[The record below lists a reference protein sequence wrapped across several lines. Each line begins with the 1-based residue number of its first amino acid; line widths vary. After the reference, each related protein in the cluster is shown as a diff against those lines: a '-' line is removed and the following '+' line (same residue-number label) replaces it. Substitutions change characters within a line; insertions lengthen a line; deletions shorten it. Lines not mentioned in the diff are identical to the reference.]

1 MPKGTQGRERAEER
15 AAASSVNAERPHAWG
30 VALKLLA
37 MRAHTTQEVRQ
48 RLARR
53 GYPPDEVAAVIARL
67 ASAKYL
73 DDLDF
78 ARTWVRSRAVRPGL
92 GPTRLARE
100 LRAKGIGEAEIGAAL
115 AEFPAERTLR
125 EVAEEVAAR
134 KLQTLQG
141 LDPSIA
147 YRRLAAHLTRRGF
160 AWEIISAVCR
170 KFFSGTADS
179 DEEP

>member
-1 MPKGTQGRERAEER
+1 VRAEGG
-15 AAASSVNAERPHAWG
+15 AAASSVGAERPDAWG

-53 GYPPDEVAAVIARL
+53 GYPPDEIAAVISRL
-67 ASAKYL
+67 ISAKYL

-78 ARTWVRSRAVRPGL
+78 ARMWVRSRAVRPGL
-92 GPTRLARE
+92 GPARLARE
-100 LRAKGIGEAEIGAAL
+100 LRAKGIVEAEIDAAL
-115 AEFPAERTLR
+115 AESPVERTLH
-125 EVAEEVAAR
+125 EVAEELAAR
-134 KLQTLQG
+134 KLRALQG

-147 YRRLAAHLTRRGF
+147 CRRLAAHLTRRGF

-170 KFFSGTADS
+170 KFFSGTADP